1 MYCIK
6 LEKAGKISRG
16 DAYQGLLHSIA
27 SDIRQKHHLR
37 KMRKQNLT
45 AMTRAHDD
53 LRHKKAGFDEQVKSY
68 HDYID
73 SSMASLQQKG

>member
-1 MYCIK
+1 MR
-6 LEKAGKISRG
+6 LERAGKISRS
-16 DAYQGLLHSIA
+16 DAYQGLLISIA

-37 KMRKQNLT
+37 KMQKQSLL
-45 AMTRAHDD
+45 AMTRAHEDMSE
-53 LRHKKAGFDEQVKSY
+53 KKSGFEEQIKSY